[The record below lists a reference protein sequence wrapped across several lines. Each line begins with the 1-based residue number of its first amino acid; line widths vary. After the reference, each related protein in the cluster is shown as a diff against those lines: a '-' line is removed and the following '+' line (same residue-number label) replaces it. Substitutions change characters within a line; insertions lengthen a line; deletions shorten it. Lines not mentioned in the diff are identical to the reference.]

1 MRDFTTRLCLVLE
14 DIKCKLYIIESYYS
28 IKIKLRAYYY
38 FDHLIEGTHA
48 SQTHL
53 VYVPVEGYDRLLC
66 ENLVVEELNTPHDT
80 LRDAIGVL
88 ERSVSR
94 VVVLVDIE
102 RAISTEGAEDVT
114 VLREV
119 LDAPYS

>member
-1 MRDFTTRLCLVLE
+1 LSDLTTRLCLVLE

-28 IKIKLRAYYY
+28 IKIKLRANYY
-38 FDHLIEGTHA
+38 FDHLIEGTNA
-48 SQTHL
+48 GQTHL

-66 ENLVVEELNTPHDT
+66 EHLVVEELYTSDDT

-88 ERSVSR
+88 EGSVSR
-94 VVVLVDIE
+94 VVVLVDVE
-102 RAISTEGAEDVT
+102 RAITTEGAEDVS
-114 VLREV
+114 VLRKV

>member
-1 MRDFTTRLCLVLE
+1 LRDFTTRLYLVLE
-14 DIKCKLYIIESYYS
+14 DIKCKIYIIESYYS
-28 IKIKLRAYYY
+28 IKIKLRANYY

-53 VYVPVEGYDRLLC
+53 VYVPVEGYYRLLC
-66 ENLVVEELNTPHDT
+66 ENLVVEELNTPDDT

-88 ERSVSR
+88 ERSVSG

-102 RAISTEGAEDVT
+102 RAISTEGAEDVA

-119 LDAPYS
+119 LDAPNS